1 MTDQRP
7 VLVSMD
13 DDFSLFDPLQPTDS
27 STKIIK
33 PENSSET
40 VVRSE
45 EKSVDKTVILE
56 DLLGGFSEEIK
67 VDAVDGGDN
76 DADRMRSTTSFFL
89 LDLDNNE
96 GGAADTALT
105 DVTMTQSDHRAGIGD
120 IIEEDDH
127 DDIIDD
133 HLSVTGDTLPLD
145 QERGK
150 FCKNF

>member
-1 MTDQRP
+1 MTDQRT

-13 DDFSLFDPLQPTDS
+13 DDFSLFDPLQPIDS

-96 GGAADTALT
+96 GGAERSALT
-105 DVTMTQSDHRAGIGD
+105 DVTQSDHRAGIGD
-120 IIEEDDH
+120 VIEEDDH

>member
-1 MTDQRP
+1 
-7 VLVSMD
+7 MD
-13 DDFSLFDPLQPTDS
+13 DDFSLFDPLQPIDS

-96 GGAADTALT
+96 GGAERSALT
-105 DVTMTQSDHRAGIGD
+105 DVTQSDHRAGIGEEV
-120 IIEEDDH
+120 IEEDDH
-127 DDIIDD
+127 NDIIDD
-133 HLSVTGDTLPLD
+133 HLLVTGDTLPLD

>member
-1 MTDQRP
+1 
-7 VLVSMD
+7 MD
-13 DDFSLFDPLQPTDS
+13 DDFSLFDPLQPIDS

-105 DVTMTQSDHRAGIGD
+105 DVTMTQSDHREGISKRLTAR
-120 IIEEDDH
+120 EAFQKKNT
-127 DDIIDD
+127 
-133 HLSVTGDTLPLD
+133 SP
-145 QERGK
+145 RWAKK
-150 FCKNF
+150 FKITVFFG